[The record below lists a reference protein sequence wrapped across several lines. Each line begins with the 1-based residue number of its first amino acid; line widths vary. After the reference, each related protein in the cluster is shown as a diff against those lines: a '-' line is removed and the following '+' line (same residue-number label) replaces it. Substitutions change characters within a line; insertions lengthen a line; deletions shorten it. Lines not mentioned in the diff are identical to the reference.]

1 VKVILPEFKK
11 NYNRFSR
18 KVSGMCVLCEGVGGN
33 QAVEGTRCD
42 IAEDTEGTDATESL
56 CPGSVT
62 R

>member
-1 VKVILPEFKK
+1 
-11 NYNRFSR
+11 
-18 KVSGMCVLCEGVGGN
+18 MCVLCEGVGGN